1 MKKFNGSLS
10 RLSRLGLMV
19 SSSVLCLASVG
30 SVQASATAGLM
41 DVYQMAS
48 LHDAKLSQARA
59 QYQADQQGLK
69 TARSYLLP
77 QIQADGSYFINDSS
91 NDSADVTSRD
101 LSLTLNQSLY
111 KHETWAGYEQVKQS
125 LETSRYV
132 VQSAEQDLILRVT
145 EAYFNVLLA
154 QQDLELFKT
163 KEKADKTQL
172 ERAEASS
179 EVGLASR
186 VDVLQAKSS
195 YDLSKSDRITG
206 ENSLDIALEELSKLT
221 GRSIRRLKGLSM
233 QVALPKAD
241 RNTVELETR
250 VETQNLAVKQAASQV
265 LTAEQEIE
273 VQKGGYWPTV
283 NFQAKYTDSTYSDYN
298 TKTAF
303 FNTDAQK
310 TSVGVTVSV
319 PLYSGG
325 GTNSQVSAARYE
337 VTAAKQALRDS
348 REQARLNVRIQA
360 RTLEAGESLI
370 SALREAVKS
379 NDAFLEAAQEGYHV
393 GLKSLLE
400 VLTAR
405 SNQYA
410 ARKNLVAAIHNQV
423 LNNLRLE
430 STLGDL
436 TTDDLMVFDR
446 LLQEPVIV
454 AKPKA

>member
-1 MKKFNGSLS
+1 MKKFNGYLS
-10 RLSRLGLMV
+10 HLGLVV
-19 SSSVLCLASVG
+19 SSSVLCLASVS

-48 LHDAKLSQARA
+48 MHDATLAQARA
-59 QYQADQQGLK
+59 TYQSDQQGLK

-77 QIQADGSYFINDSS
+77 QIQADGSYFVNDSS
-91 NDSADVTSRD
+91 YDPSDITSRD
-101 LSLTLNQSLY
+101 LSVTLNQSLY
-111 KHETWAGYEQVKQS
+111 QHETWAGYEQVKQS
-125 LETSRYV
+125 LETSKYV
-132 VQSAEQDLILRVT
+132 VQTAEQNLILRVT

-154 QQDLELFKT
+154 QQDLQLFNA

-172 ERAEASS
+172 ERAQASS

-195 YDLSKSDRITG
+195 YDLSRSDRITG
-206 ENSLDIALEELSKLT
+206 ENSLDISLEELSKLT
-221 GRSIRRLKGLSM
+221 GKSIRHLKGLSM
-233 QVALPKAD
+233 QVVLPKVDLNKA
-241 RNTVELETR
+241 NLEAR
-250 VETQNLAVKQAASQV
+250 VKAHNLAIKQAASQV

-283 NFQAKYTDSTYSDYN
+283 NLQAKYTDSAYSDYS
-298 TKTAF
+298 TQTT
-303 FNTDAQK
+303 FNRDAQK
-310 TSVGVTVSV
+310 TSIGVTVSM

-325 GTNSQVSAARYE
+325 GTDSQVSAARYQ
-337 VTAAKQALRDS
+337 VTSAREALRDS
-348 REQARLNVRIQA
+348 QEQARLDVRIQA

-379 NDAFLEAAQEGYHV
+379 NDAFLEAAEEGYRV

-405 SNQYA
+405 ANQYS

-423 LNNLRLE
+423 LTSLTLE

-436 TTDDLMVFDR
+436 TTDDLMLFDK
-446 LLQEPVIV
+446 LLQEPVTT